1 MPQNND
7 QKPTIESEDHL
18 VLRKVTGRKRKFD
31 DPELKKHFVN
41 YFSSRL
47 TSDRLAKFNEATI
60 DFANCNFNSIS
71 YELLSNTE
79 YKSWNKCWSS
89 YKARNFGDKKY
100 LHYFSKNTHDII
112 KQLSEM
118 PQFKGDSIDKIIV
131 KLGMQEIHKSV
142 D

>member
-1 MPQNND
+1 MPQNTDKN
-7 QKPTIESEDHL
+7 PILESEDHL

-31 DPELKKHFVN
+31 SDELKMHFIK
-41 YFSSRL
+41 YFSQRL
-47 TSDRLAKFNEATI
+47 VDKRLAEFENAVK
-60 DFANCNFNSIS
+60 DFENCNFNSLS
-71 YELLSNTE
+71 YKLLSSTE

-89 YKARNFGDKKY
+89 YKSRNFGDKKY
-100 LHYFSKNTHDII
+100 LHYFSKNAHDII